1 MEPILEIRNVNSFYR
16 VGGSAFTRGRTVQV
30 LKNINLTLYQGEVL
44 GLVGESGSGKS
55 TLAKSIL
62 GMTEYEGE
70 IVHHSRR
77 PQMVFQD
84 PYSSLNPAF
93 SIRRIVEEPLI
104 IYGKYSAAERR
115 ARVEE
120 MLEQVGL
127 GPEFHDRKPRELSGG
142 QRQRVSIAT
151 AMIVRPRLVILDE
164 AVSAL
169 DVTIQDQILDLLVKL
184 RREFDL
190 TYLFISHDL
199 NVIYQC
205 CDRVIVMKKGEIL
218 EENTVD
224 GLFENPQHAYTRQ
237 LLRAAE

>member
-1 MEPILEIRNVNSFYR
+1 M
-16 VGGSAFTRGRTVQV
+16 
-30 LKNINLTLYQGEVL
+30 
-44 GLVGESGSGKS
+44 
-55 TLAKSIL
+55 
-62 GMTEYEGE
+62 
-70 IVHHSRR
+70 
-77 PQMVFQD
+77 
-84 PYSSLNPAF
+84 
-93 SIRRIVEEPLI
+93 EEPLI
-104 IYGKYSAAERR
+104 IYGKYNGAERR
-115 ARVEE
+115 QRVEE
-120 MLEQVGL
+120 MLESVGL

-142 QRQRVSIAT
+142 QRQRVSIAA

-169 DVTIQDQILDLLVKL
+169 DVTIQDQILDLLMKL
-184 RREFDL
+184 RREYDL

-224 GLFENPQHAYTRQ
+224 GLFENPRHEYTRQ

>member
-1 MEPILEIRNVNSFYR
+1 MEPILEIQNVNSFYR
-16 VGGSAFTRGRTVQV
+16 IGGNAFTKGRTVQV
-30 LKNINLTLYQGEVL
+30 LKNINLTLYRGEVL

-70 IVHHSRR
+70 IIHHSPR

-93 SIRRIVEEPLI
+93 TVRRIVEEPLL
-104 IYGKYSAAERR
+104 IYGKYDRAERR
-115 ARVEE
+115 RRVEE
-120 MLEQVGL
+120 MLEDVGL

-169 DVTIQDQILDLLVKL
+169 DVTIQDQILDLLMKL

-205 CDRVIVMKKGEIL
+205 CDRVIVMKSGEIL

-224 GLFENPQHAYTRQ
+224 GLFADPQHEYTRQ
-237 LLRAAE
+237 LLKAAE